1 MRKALCPAHV
11 MSESQR
17 LESNPSTSGAL
28 EKSNHRGP
36 GVPLLKIPGARISS
50 FGGSSTC
57 INLFHD
63 RRYTTCTKEKQFN
76 VYWYTFTLAHVR
88 SAVAKRSWCVF

>member
-1 MRKALCPAHV
+1 MLKLCTLRSVGRLRASVSVAIPSLCSIKHVSRELMWKALCPAHV

-17 LESNPSTSGAL
+17 LESKPSMSGAL

-57 INLFHD
+57 IY
-63 RRYTTCTKEKQFN
+63 RTR
-76 VYWYTFTLAHVR
+76 
-88 SAVAKRSWCVF
+88 